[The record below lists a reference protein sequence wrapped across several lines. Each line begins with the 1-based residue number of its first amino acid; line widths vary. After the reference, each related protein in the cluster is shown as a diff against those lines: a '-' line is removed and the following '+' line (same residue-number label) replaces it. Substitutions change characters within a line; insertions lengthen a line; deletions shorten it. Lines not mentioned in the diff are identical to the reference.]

1 MVTARFFWA
10 RTLSF
15 RIWCSVLCYIVPMLV
30 ISYRFV
36 RTLSPFLQGDLW
48 HWTHKNL
55 ACLRQGVGKCR
66 NLGTSFRGTNHVFL
80 RHNLCW
86 STTKWSFWGISVTFW
101 GKNAISFG
109 KMLKCI
115 SLWYKCLIYGYV
127 SRSDSQMFIPEGQV
141 PHFLGTSAS
150 YWGISI
156 SFRCASLWALVS
168 LFEARV

>member
-1 MVTARFFWA
+1 M
-10 RTLSF
+10 LH
-15 RIWCSVLCYIVPMLV
+15 CSHVGNFYIGLLGHCHL
-30 ISYRFV
+30 SYRV
-36 RTLSPFLQGDLW
+36 SCDTGHIKTWPVSGRVSGS
-48 HWTHKNL
+48 
-55 ACLRQGVGKCR
+55 VG
-66 NLGTSFRGTNHVFL
+66 TWEPASEAQIMFL

-86 STTKWSFWGISVTFW
+86 SNTKWPFWGISVTFW

-127 SRSDSQMFIPEGQV
+127 SRSDSQMFISEGQV

-150 YWGISI
+150 YWGISF
-156 SFRCASLWALVS
+156 SFWCASLWAPVS